1 MILKHPKFL
10 LVTKYQILLIALSL
24 VANILKGRKL
34 QKAHFRGEVID
45 VLIILIVVT
54 VSCVYTYV
62 KSHQIVHFKYV

>member
-54 VSCVYTYV
+54 VS
-62 KSHQIVHFKYV
+62 